1 MDAVIATNLV
11 CILFDPAIPTS
22 SINSFNCFY
31 TCFYSFFFCF
41 QGNSSLNA
49 ILHGLLIQLQCTL
62 VARCQ
67 SSRVRGKSVAM
78 HAPVSRQADKEAVR
92 PSSDDTLLELTDC

>member
-31 TCFYSFFFCF
+31 TCIIMYIYIIIMYAPPSIVVLYLVQAIIIILLHFF
-41 QGNSSLNA
+41 
-49 ILHGLLIQLQCTL
+49 
-62 VARCQ
+62 
-67 SSRVRGKSVAM
+67 
-78 HAPVSRQADKEAVR
+78 
-92 PSSDDTLLELTDC
+92 